1 MSSPRVII
9 IGAGIAGLKAASTL
23 HANGITNCT
32 VFEALDR
39 IGGRLHTV
47 KGYDGKRKYDLGASW
62 HHDTLCNEL
71 FAEEVESD
79 EGAPFIF
86 DDDFKIYIDKLKGRL
101 DRDPEMRL
109 EIVDRE
115 IEKFADMEFHQRLD
129 VPDCSFFELILRYM
143 FEKRKFLTDD
153 QIQYTPQICRFLEL
167 WHGFDWKDLSAKD
180 TYFGHQ
186 GRNALVLNFDVCVNR
201 IAKTFPTE
209 WLQLNKAINSI
220 TRKGDEVVVTTAN
233 GEVHEA
239 DYVIVT
245 IPQSVLELS
254 TVSNTTVE
262 NMKGR
267 IEFNP
272 PLKPRIQEA
281 FKTMHVGGLG
291 KVIFEFD
298 QCTWSNESTKIVTLA
313 ESDKEYV
320 ERIRQAENF
329 DDLLKQF
336 TNDPPLELNCWNHP
350 LYFINFAKINGTPS
364 LMLIIQEPLTQYI
377 ESINDDKSKIV
388 EFFQPALNK
397 LLTILGSE
405 PLINA
410 VGKNNLEHETSASK
424 QPTLMNVITSSW
436 SVSPY
441 SRGAYTACKP
451 GDDAIDMII
460 ATSAGQDSRIR
471 FAGEHTIMDG
481 AGCVYGAWE
490 SGKREADY
498 IVERN

>member
-9 IGAGIAGLKAASTL
+9 VGAGIAGLKAASTL

-32 VFEALDR
+32 ILEASGR

-79 EGAPFIF
+79 DGAPFIF
-86 DDDFKIYIDKLKGRL
+86 DDDFKIYIDKEKGRV

-115 IEKFADMEFHQRLD
+115 IEKFADMQFHQRLD

-167 WHGFDWKDLSAKD
+167 WHGLDWKDLSAKD

-186 GRNALVLNFDVCVNR
+186 GRNALVLNFDTCVKR
-201 IAKTFPTE
+201 IAKTFPRE
-209 WLQLNKAINSI
+209 WLMLKEEVYSI
-220 TRKGDEVVVTTAN
+220 SRKGDEVVVRTTM
-233 GEVHEA
+233 GDVYVA

-245 IPQSVLELS
+245 VPQSVLELS
-254 TVSNTTVE
+254 TLPYRYNP
-262 NMKGR
+262 GR
-267 IEFNP
+267 INFNP
-272 PLKPRIQEA
+272 PLRSKIQQA

-298 QCTWSNESTKIVTLA
+298 RCTWSNESTKIITLA
-313 ESDKEYV
+313 ESDKKYV
-320 ERIRQAENF
+320 ERVRQANTF
-329 DDLLKQF
+329 DELLQQF
-336 TNDPPLELNCWNHP
+336 SQDPPLELNCWNHP
-350 LYFINFAKINGTPS
+350 LYFVNFAKIDGTPS
-364 LMLIIQEPLTQYI
+364 LMMIIQEPLTQYV
-377 ESINDDKSKIV
+377 ESISKYKLKIV
-388 EFFQPALNK
+388 DFFKPALNK
-397 LLTILGSE
+397 LLVTLGSE
-405 PLINA
+405 KFINT
-410 VGKNNLEHETSASK
+410 VGKVGIDNIVESNLAK
-424 QPTLMNVITSSW
+424 QPKLMNIITSNWCS
-436 SVSPY
+436 SPY

-460 ATSAGQDSRIR
+460 ATSEGQDSRIR

-490 SGKREADY
+490 SGKREANY
-498 IVERN
+498 ILDRK